1 MTVHIPTIK
10 QLQYLVALRRTG
22 HFGKAAEACFVT
34 QSTLSAGLRD
44 LETLL
49 GVILV
54 ERTRR
59 VVRFTALG
67 EKIADKATQ
76 VVQEAEELAEMAR
89 AEGKPLHGELR
100 MGVIPTIAPFLL
112 PAMLPRLRREWP
124 SLKLFLREET
134 SQAACDALHRGRL
147 DCVLLALPYGCGDVD
162 SATLFDDPLFVA
174 FPSGE
179 APSASKVEVDTIDE
193 KRLLLLEDGH
203 CLKDHALSACNRPEL
218 RAQAAM
224 MGTSL
229 HTLVQMVD
237 NGLGLTFIPSMAIE
251 AGILDGTRVEARPLR
266 SAHGFRRIALI
277 WRRSSPRESEFQL
290 LAAALKRIM
299 SELSPGREANGPA
312 GRPAPARR
320 AARGSVRNDAA

>member
-1 MTVHIPTIK
+1 MTAHVPTIK
-10 QLQYLVALRRTG
+10 QLQYLVALRRAG

-44 LETLL
+44 LENLL
-49 GVILV
+49 GVTLV

-67 EKIADKATQ
+67 EKIADKAMS
-76 VVQEAEELAEMAR
+76 VVQEAEELAEMAQ
-89 AEGKPLHGELR
+89 AEGQPLHGELR

-112 PAMLPRLRREWP
+112 PAMLPRLRESWP
-124 SLKLFLREET
+124 SLKLYLREET

-147 DCVLLALPYGCGDVD
+147 DCVLLALPYACGDID
-162 SATLFDDPLFVA
+162 SAILFDDPLFIA
-174 FPSGE
+174 FPAGD
-179 APSASKVEVDTIDE
+179 APRSNMVEVDSIDE
-193 KRLLLLEDGH
+193 RRMLLLEDGH

-218 RAQAAM
+218 RAQASM

-229 HTLVQMVD
+229 HTMVQMVD
-237 NGLGLTFIPSMAIE
+237 NSLGITFIPSMAIQ

-266 SAHGFRRIALI
+266 SDNGFRRIALI

-290 LAAALKRIM
+290 LAEALKRIA
-299 SELSPGREANGPA
+299 SEMGFCPSEPNRAPGAS
-312 GRPAPARR
+312 GRGARP
-320 AARGSVRNDAA
+320 

>member
-1 MTVHIPTIK
+1 MIVHLPTVK
-10 QLQYLVALRRTG
+10 QLQYLVSLRQHG

-34 QSTLSAGLRD
+34 QSTLSAGLRE

-49 GVILV
+49 GIVLV

-67 EKIADKATQ
+67 EKVADKA
-76 VVQEAEELAEMAR
+76 VGVLREAEELAELAR

-112 PAMLPRLRREWP
+112 PAMLPRLRKEWP
-124 SLKLFLREET
+124 SLKLYLREET
-134 SQAACDALHRGRL
+134 SQAACEALHRGQL
-147 DCVLLALPYGCGDVD
+147 DCVLLALPYPCGDVE
-162 SATLFDDPLFVA
+162 AAPLFDDRLFVA

-179 APSASKVEVDTIDE
+179 APLGQSVEVDAIDE
-193 KRLLLLEDGH
+193 NRMLLLEDGH

-218 RAQAAM
+218 RAHAAM

-251 AGILDGTRVEARPLR
+251 AGILDGTRVDAKPLR
-266 SAHGFRRIALI
+266 SDHGFRRVALI

-290 LAAALKRIM
+290 LATALRRIIA
-299 SELSPGREANGPA
+299 ELVPDIEAKTLEPA
-312 GRPAPARR
+312 
-320 AARGSVRNDAA
+320 